1 MLELLLSTTASILF
15 VVDPLGAIPA
25 YLVMAEGHDADQR
38 QQTARKASLAATA
51 LLVVFAALGDTLLRL
66 FGLTMAAFRIA
77 GGAILFLVALDMIR
91 ARRATQERPDEVSEA
106 AAKED
111 VAITP
116 LAVPMLAGP
125 AALSTVAML
134 AGQSES
140 WSGAAA
146 VYLAIVLTGAVAYL
160 TLRLAEPLYR
170 LLGRTGIHVFSRV
183 LGLLLAVIAVQFIL
197 DGLKAAEL
205 LPVASR

>member
-1 MLELLLSTTASILF
+1 MLELILTATASILF
-15 VVDPLGAIPA
+15 VVDPLGAVPA
-25 YLVMAEGHDADQR
+25 YLVMVESDAPTR
-38 QQTARKASLAATA
+38 RRQTARKASLTATGT
-51 LLVVFAALGDTLLRL
+51 LMLFAALGEVLLRL

-77 GGAILFLVALDMIR
+77 GGVILFLVALDMIR
-91 ARRATQERPDEVSEA
+91 ARRATQERPDEVSEGM
-106 AAKED
+106 AKDD

-134 AGQSES
+134 TGQSEN
-140 WSGAAA
+140 WSQAMA
-146 VYLAIVLTGAVAYL
+146 VYLAIALTGAVSYL

-183 LGLLLAVIAVQFIL
+183 LGLVLAAIAVQFIL
-197 DGLKAAEL
+197 DGLKAAGFL
-205 LPVASR
+205 HG